1 MPSSTTDICAA
12 RRGYPGVAGHAHPD
26 LPRAGTLTVAV
37 RSMHARC
44 RAEPG
49 HTLGSG
55 AHDHEVRHLDA
66 RRLAGLPTIAGALCA
81 PARDSTLVRLS
92 P

>member
-1 MPSSTTDICAA
+1 MFGPCM
-12 RRGYPGVAGHAHPD
+12 RVVAQ
-26 LPRAGTLTVAV
+26 
-37 RSMHARC
+37 
-44 RAEPG
+44 PG

-66 RRLAGLPTIAGALCA
+66 RRLAGLPTVAGELNAARRNCRSKVIRVKKSLCA